1 MSSLTHQQRA
11 WLKCQVDHASRNRL
25 RSGPRGDVKLSHLKG
40 DRRRTGVAAADT
52 HTHASAQRN
61 GSRTHQATL
70 KE

>member
-1 MSSLTHQQRA
+1 
-11 WLKCQVDHASRNRL
+11 
-25 RSGPRGDVKLSHLKG
+25 LSNLKG

-61 GSRTHQATL
+61 GVATHQATL